1 MIIIRNQFHIAFY
14 AAALA
19 ISISIL
25 LFTLLQK
32 RTDKSQNRWFLCLLL
47 IITLNSI
54 SEISTAVFEIIG
66 NESDYNHFML
76 LASQNSYFIL
86 HTALCPALYN
96 YVCSVTGKNRR
107 REFARGML
115 LQVPFFITE
124 FLAILN
130 PVFNW
135 VFYYDENLVFHRNN
149 AELVIYWAAIFYFI
163 LSIFEILFA
172 WKAVTKRKSIALI
185 YFFFITFAGVY
196 IQYKFIDIKFELL
209 AEALALMGVMLA
221 IESEDNRI
229 DADTHI
235 YNRLALQADL
245 NNILTMN
252 EKATIIFIKILNAK
266 TLERITRS
274 SNYDLLTTECAEFLK
289 TLVPRYKIYHPI
301 KETFIIIC
309 DKNDYKHIDNLT
321 NAITNRFNNVWNI
334 AEASIKLNAI
344 VLKADTSNE
353 LCSVDD
359 IMYIS
364 DSIIPSTIAAE
375 NIMDWILR
383 RSEIEQAIKR
393 NIINDNLEVYYQPT
407 VYLDDYRIHGAEAL
421 LRMQDNT
428 IGYISPEEFI
438 PIAEQ
443 IGLVEHMDDFV
454 LREVCRF
461 IKYDI
466 EPKDNIDCINV
477 NLSVIQ
483 CLSPGFFE
491 HIKGIVDEYG
501 IDHSM
506 INFEITETVG
516 AEDYD
521 VLSIVAHNLKAAGF
535 SISMDDYGTGYS
547 NMEGI
552 FSLDFDVIKIDKT
565 ILWNAENDKRGKVI
579 LENTVKMI
587 HDLDCKVLI
596 EGVESEKHLNMLK
609 KLNVDYLQGFYF
621 AKPMPKSQFIEYLRK

>member
-32 RTDKSQNRWFLCLLL
+32 RTDKAQNRWFLCLLL

-107 REFARGML
+107 REFARGIL

-309 DKNDYKHIDNLT
+309 DKSDCKHIDNLT

-375 NIMDWILR
+375 NIMDWILH

-491 HIKGIVDEYG
+491 HIKGIVNEYG

-552 FSLDFDVIKIDKT
+552 FSLDFDVVKIDKT

>member
-1 MIIIRNQFHIAFY
+1 MIFIRNQFHIAFY

-32 RTDKSQNRWFLCLLL
+32 RTDKAQNRWFLFLLL

-66 NESDYNHFML
+66 NESDYSHFML

-107 REFARGML
+107 REFARGIL

-301 KETFIIIC
+301 KETFIIVC
-309 DKNDYKHIDNLT
+309 DKSDCKHIDNLT

-552 FSLDFDVIKIDKT
+552 FSLDFDVVKIDKT

>member
-32 RTDKSQNRWFLCLLL
+32 RTDKAQNRWFLCLLL

-107 REFARGML
+107 REFARGIL

-309 DKNDYKHIDNLT
+309 DKSDCKHIDNLI

-353 LCSVDD
+353 LYSVDD

-428 IGYISPEEFI
+428 IGYISPEDFI

-466 EPKDNIDCINV
+466 DPKDNIDCINV

-552 FSLDFDVIKIDKT
+552 FSLDFDVVKIDKT

>member
-1 MIIIRNQFHIAFY
+1 MIFIRNQFHIAFY

-32 RTDKSQNRWFLCLLL
+32 RTDKAQNRWFLCLLL

-107 REFARGML
+107 REFARGIL

-309 DKNDYKHIDNLT
+309 DKSDCKHIDNLT
-321 NAITNRFNNVWNI
+321 NAITNRFNNVWNL

-353 LCSVDD
+353 LWSVDD

-375 NIMDWILR
+375 NIMDWILH

-552 FSLDFDVIKIDKT
+552 FSLDFDVVKIDKT

>member
-1 MIIIRNQFHIAFY
+1 MIFIRNQFHIAFY

-32 RTDKSQNRWFLCLLL
+32 RTDKAQNRWFLCLLL

-107 REFARGML
+107 REFARGIL

-149 AELVIYWAAIFYFI
+149 AELVIYWAAFFYFI

-309 DKNDYKHIDNLT
+309 DKSDCKHIDNLT
-321 NAITNRFNNVWNI
+321 NAITNRFNNVWNL

-375 NIMDWILR
+375 NIMDWILH

-454 LREVCRF
+454 LREVCHF

-552 FSLDFDVIKIDKT
+552 FSLDFDVVKIDKT

>member
-32 RTDKSQNRWFLCLLL
+32 RTDKAQNRWFLCLLL

-66 NESDYNHFML
+66 NESDFNHFML

-107 REFARGML
+107 REFARGIL

-309 DKNDYKHIDNLT
+309 DKSDYKHIDNLT
-321 NAITNRFNNVWNI
+321 NAITNRFNNVWNL

-375 NIMDWILR
+375 NIMDWILC

-428 IGYISPEEFI
+428 IGYISPEDFI

-454 LREVCRF
+454 LHEVCRF

-466 EPKDNIDCINV
+466 DPKDNIDCINV

-552 FSLDFDVIKIDKT
+552 FSLDFDVVKIDKT

>member
-32 RTDKSQNRWFLCLLL
+32 RTDKAQNRWFLCLLL

-309 DKNDYKHIDNLT
+309 DKSDYKHIDNLT
-321 NAITNRFNNVWNI
+321 NAITNRFNNVWNL

-552 FSLDFDVIKIDKT
+552 FSLDFDVVKIDKT

>member
-252 EKATIIFIKILNAK
+252 EKATIIFIKILNGK

-309 DKNDYKHIDNLT
+309 DKSDYKHIDNLT
-321 NAITNRFNNVWNI
+321 TAITNRFNNVWNI